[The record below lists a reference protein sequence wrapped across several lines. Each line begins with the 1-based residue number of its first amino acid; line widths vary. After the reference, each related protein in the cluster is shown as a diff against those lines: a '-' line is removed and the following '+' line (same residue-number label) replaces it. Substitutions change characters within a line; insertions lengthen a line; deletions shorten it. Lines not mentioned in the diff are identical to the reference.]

1 MFFFLMIRRPPRS
14 TRTDTL
20 FPYTTLFRSVIL
32 ANRQIGIGGAQL
44 ELVDAL
50 KRQLVAHRLRQ
61 KGVVRL
67 NRDIALVQLDAEVPE
82 IIRFGIGRLDE
93 EIESVG
99 ALETEAAEQHLG
111 VLGRVARTGRGSGGG
126 RVGEDVEVRGVGK
139 D

>member
-1 MFFFLMIRRPPRS
+1 MRISDWSSDVCSSDLTRRELQRYVEFAVGANDIALQFAPR
-14 TRTDTL
+14 
-20 FPYTTLFRSVIL
+20 VIL

-82 IIRFGIGRLDE
+82 ILRFGIGRLDE
-93 EIESVG
+93 DRKSVVKG
-99 ALETEAAEQHLG
+99 KG
-111 VLGRVARTGRGSGGG
+111 VSVRVDFGGWP
-126 RVGEDVEVRGVGK
+126 
-139 D
+139 